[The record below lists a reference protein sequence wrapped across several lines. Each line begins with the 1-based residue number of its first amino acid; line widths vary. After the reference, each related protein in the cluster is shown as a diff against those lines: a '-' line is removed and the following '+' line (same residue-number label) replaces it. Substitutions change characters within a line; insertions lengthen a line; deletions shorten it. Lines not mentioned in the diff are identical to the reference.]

1 MSGRFSEGFWRLD
14 HLHIQVLLYCI
25 VLSSLPTDSSLFF
38 SDISKESFTGAG
50 VQAGQWEEQ
59 EEASEQGR
67 ERCSMLPPYIQMF
80 YQYGDIQLAA
90 AQDILADS
98 KVG

>member
-50 VQAGQWEEQ
+50 VQAGQLEEQ

-67 ERCSMLPPYIQMF
+67 ERCSMFTSSGRTSCPPTDRF
-80 YQYGDIQLAA
+80 FSALG
-90 AQDILADS
+90 
-98 KVG
+98 